1 MKKLK
6 FRKVTVETIPLKF
19 ETICINCNH
28 KFVFTERDVT
38 SATMEN
44 NHYHHYT
51 YVECPKCKEE
61 THPTGYHSLT
71 TKKPLTITTYYH

>member
-6 FRKVTVETIPLKF
+6 FRKVTVESFMPSYVA
-19 ETICINCNH
+19 ICSHCQH
-28 KFVFTERDVT
+28 KFDFTERDVT

-51 YVECPKCKEE
+51 YVECPNCKEE
-61 THPTGYHSLT
+61 TYPTGYHSLI
-71 TKKPLTITTYYH
+71 TKKPLTITTYYQ